1 MNLKFC
7 TLIASLAVTTAAHA
21 FTIDFNALQVDHG
34 TTVTSSTPLTVNV
47 AGYGQVKFEVTNPDV
62 LIVETH
68 HSNGAGQPLQ
78 NSLELDSDETVV
90 VTFLGAA
97 ALNVDFDI
105 IGIDG
110 GESTEASY
118 FAGSDDYRYTPGVGT
133 DGTGI
138 ARVTWNTVP
147 EPSSSLLVLMGASSL
162 ILRRRR

>member
-21 FTIDFNALQVDHG
+21 FTIDFNALQVAFG
-34 TTVTSSTPLTVNV
+34 TTVNSSTPLTVNI
-47 AGYGQVKFEVTNPDV
+47 AGYGDVKFEVTNLDE
-62 LIVETH
+62 LIVDKH
-68 HSNGAGQPLQ
+68 HSDGALAPLQ

-110 GESTEASY
+110 TESTEASY
-118 FAGSDDYRYTPGVGT
+118 FAGADNYQYSPGAGI

-147 EPSSSLLVLMGASSL
+147 EPSSSLLVLVGAGSL